1 MHGMVVIITVEM
13 EKDQTKKIKFL
24 SFLNNKSKLE
34 KCFYVAMIVIL
45 AIIAIILVDII
56 RKKSNKTANQSL
68 KTAYDVK
75 DINVHPNE
83 DESIDKFIR
92 DYFKARSNL
101 NYPKIFSS
109 YGRDYYKEERESK
122 DDSFKKI
129 VDNIRY
135 EKIFVSSY
143 DDINIYTEKGFYEN
157 EIICIVTYDMAFG
170 FTTDKAPMII
180 VFYLVK
186 NDNSYI
192 IKDNFD
198 VGTSKYIVDVVG
210 TDFVK
215 ELYNDV
221 YVRLNRVL
229 LSNEDLKLVYNS
241 FRQSEM
247 NMKSDLGP
255 LHKKDIIEKIV
266 SNELDPVKNANEIYD
281 EITTE
286 KKENSRYDSLNEYL
300 DRVIA
305 SLSDVQRLPQ

>member
-1 MHGMVVIITVEM
+1 MVVITTVEM
-13 EKDQTKKIKFL
+13 EKEQTKKIEFL

-56 RKKSNKTANQSL
+56 RKKSNKAANQSL
-68 KTAYDVK
+68 NTAYDVK
-75 DINVHPNE
+75 NINVHPNE

-186 NDNSYI
+186 NDDSYS

-221 YVRLNRVL
+221 YARLNRVL

-255 LHKKDIIEKIV
+255 LHKKDIIEKII
-266 SNELDPVKNANEIYD
+266 SNELDPIKNANEIYD
-281 EITTE
+281 EIANE
-286 KKENSRYDSLNEYL
+286 KKENSRYDSLNKYL

-305 SLSDVQRLPQ
+305 SLSDAQRMP

>member
-1 MHGMVVIITVEM
+1 MVVITTVEM
-13 EKDQTKKIKFL
+13 EKEQTKKIEFL
-24 SFLNNKSKLE
+24 SFLKNKSKLE

-56 RKKSNKTANQSL
+56 RKKSNKAANQSL
-68 KTAYDVK
+68 NTAYDVK
-75 DINVHPNE
+75 NINVHPNE

-186 NDNSYI
+186 NDDSYI

-221 YVRLNRVL
+221 YARLNRVL

-255 LHKKDIIEKIV
+255 LHKKDIIEKII
-266 SNELDPVKNANEIYD
+266 SNELDPIKNANEIYD
-281 EITTE
+281 EIANE
-286 KKENSRYDSLNEYL
+286 KKENSRYDSLNKYL

-305 SLSDVQRLPQ
+305 SLSDAQRMP

>member
-1 MHGMVVIITVEM
+1 MHGMVGIITVEM
-13 EKDQTKKIKFL
+13 EKDQTKKLKFF

-34 KCFYVAMIVIL
+34 KCFYVAMIAIL

-56 RKKSNKTANQSL
+56 SKKVTNRNQKTSYA
-68 KTAYDVK
+68 VK
-75 DINVHPNE
+75 NINVHPNE
-83 DESIDKFIR
+83 DETIDKFIR

-101 NYPKIFSS
+101 NYPKIFSA

-143 DDINIYTEKGFYEN
+143 DNINIYTESGYYDDEV
-157 EIICIVTYDMAFG
+157 ICIVTYDMAFG

-192 IKDNFD
+192 IKDYFD
-198 VGTSKYIVDVVG
+198 VGTSKYIVDVVS

-215 ELYNDV
+215 ELYNDT

-229 LSNEDLKLVYNS
+229 LSNEDLRLVYNS

-247 NMKSDLGP
+247 NMKSDLGS
-255 LHKKDIIEKIV
+255 LHKKEIIEKIT
-266 SNELDPVKNANEIYD
+266 SNNLDPIKDANEIYD
-281 EITTE
+281 EISAE
-286 KKENSRYDSLNEYL
+286 KKERTRYDSLNEYL

-305 SLSDVQRLPQ
+305 SLSDAQRMP

>member
-1 MHGMVVIITVEM
+1 M
-13 EKDQTKKIKFL
+13 EKDQTKKLKFF

-34 KCFYVAMIVIL
+34 KCFYVAMIAIL

-56 RKKSNKTANQSL
+56 SKKVTNRNL
-68 KTAYDVK
+68 KTSYAVK
-75 DINVHPNE
+75 NINVHPNE
-83 DESIDKFIR
+83 DETIDKFIR

-101 NYPKIFSS
+101 NYPKIFSA

-143 DDINIYTEKGFYEN
+143 DNINIYTESGYYDDEV
-157 EIICIVTYDMAFG
+157 ICIVTYDMAFG

-186 NDNSYI
+186 NDNSHI
-192 IKDNFD
+192 IKDYFD
-198 VGTSKYIVDVVG
+198 VGTSKYIVDVVS

-215 ELYNDV
+215 ELYNDT

-229 LSNEDLKLVYNS
+229 LSNEDLRLVYNS

-247 NMKSDLGP
+247 NMKSDLGS
-255 LHKKDIIEKIV
+255 LHKKEIIEKIT
-266 SNELDPVKNANEIYD
+266 SNNLDPIKDANEIYD
-281 EITTE
+281 EISAE
-286 KKENSRYDSLNEYL
+286 KKERTRYDSLNEYL

-305 SLSDVQRLPQ
+305 SLSDAQRLPQ

>member
-1 MHGMVVIITVEM
+1 MVVITTGEM

-24 SFLNNKSKLE
+24 SFLNNKTKLE
-34 KCFYVAMIVIL
+34 KCLYVAMIVIM

-56 RKKSNKTANQSL
+56 IKRAYRTTNQKSNIVYSAKN
-68 KTAYDVK
+68 
-75 DINVHPNE
+75 INVNKNE

-101 NYPKIFSS
+101 NYPKIFSA

-135 EKIFVSSY
+135 EKIFVKSY

-157 EIICIVTYDMAFG
+157 EVICIVTYDMAFG

-180 VFYLVK
+180 VFYLSK

-192 IKDNFD
+192 IKDRFD
-198 VGTSKYIVDVVG
+198 VGTSKYIVDVAS
-210 TDFVK
+210 TEFVK
-215 ELYNDV
+215 ELYNDT
-221 YVRLNRVL
+221 YTRLNRVL
-229 LSNEDLKLVYNS
+229 QSNEDLKLVYNS

-247 NMKSDLGP
+247 NMNSNLGS
-255 LHKKDIIEKIV
+255 LHKKDIIEKIT
-266 SNELDPVKNANEIYD
+266 SNNLDPIKDAKEIYD
-281 EITTE
+281 EISIE
-286 KKENSRYDSLNEYL
+286 KKENTRYDALNEYL

-305 SLSDVQRLPQ
+305 SLSDVQRIY

>member
-1 MHGMVVIITVEM
+1 MVVITTVEM
-13 EKDQTKKIKFL
+13 EKEQTKKIEFL

-56 RKKSNKTANQSL
+56 RKKSNKAANQSL
-68 KTAYDVK
+68 NTAYDVK
-75 DINVHPNE
+75 NINVHPNE

-186 NDNSYI
+186 NDDSYI

-221 YVRLNRVL
+221 YARLNRVL

-255 LHKKDIIEKIV
+255 LHKKDIIEKII
-266 SNELDPVKNANEIYD
+266 SNELDPIKNANEIYD
-281 EITTE
+281 EIANE
-286 KKENSRYDSLNEYL
+286 KKENSRYDSLNKYL

-305 SLSDVQRLPQ
+305 SLSDAQRMP

>member
-1 MHGMVVIITVEM
+1 MVGIITVEM
-13 EKDQTKKIKFL
+13 EKDQTKKLEFL
-24 SFLNNKSKLE
+24 SFFNNKSKLE
-34 KCFYVAMIVIL
+34 KCFYVAMIAIL

-56 RKKSNKTANQSL
+56 SKKVTNKNS
-68 KTAYDVK
+68 KTSYSVK
-75 DINVHPNE
+75 NIDVHPNE

-101 NYPKIFSS
+101 NYPKIFSA
-109 YGRDYYKEERESK
+109 YGRDYYREERESK

-143 DDINIYTEKGFYEN
+143 DDIKIYTESGYHDDEV
-157 EIICIVTYDMAFG
+157 ICIVTYDMAFG

-186 NDNSYI
+186 NDDSYI
-192 IKDNFD
+192 IKDTFD
-198 VGTSKYIVDVVG
+198 VGTSKYIVDVVS

-215 ELYNDV
+215 ELYNDT

-229 LSNEDLKLVYNS
+229 LSNEDLRLVYNS

-247 NMKSDLGP
+247 NMKSDLGS
-255 LHKKDIIEKIV
+255 LHKKDIIEKIT
-266 SNELDPVKNANEIYD
+266 SNSLDPVKDANEIYD
-281 EITTE
+281 EISAE
-286 KKENSRYDSLNEYL
+286 KKERTRYDSLNEYL

-305 SLSDVQRLPQ
+305 SLSDAQRMP

>member
-1 MHGMVVIITVEM
+1 MAVITTVEM
-13 EKDQTKKIKFL
+13 EKDQTKKIEFL

-56 RKKSNKTANQSL
+56 RKKSNKAASQSL
-68 KTAYDVK
+68 NTAYDVK
-75 DINVHPNE
+75 NINVHPNE

-186 NDNSYI
+186 NDDSYI

-221 YVRLNRVL
+221 YARLNRVL

-255 LHKKDIIEKIV
+255 LHKKDIIEKII
-266 SNELDPVKNANEIYD
+266 SNELDPIKNANEIYD
-281 EITTE
+281 EIANE
-286 KKENSRYDSLNEYL
+286 KKENSRYDSLNKYL

-305 SLSDVQRLPQ
+305 SLSDAQRMP

>member
-1 MHGMVVIITVEM
+1 MVVITTVEM
-13 EKDQTKKIKFL
+13 EKDQTKKIVFL

-56 RKKSNKTANQSL
+56 RKKSNKAANQSL
-68 KTAYDVK
+68 NTVYDVK
-75 DINVHPNE
+75 NINVHPNE

-186 NDNSYI
+186 NDDSYI

-221 YVRLNRVL
+221 YARLNRVL

-255 LHKKDIIEKIV
+255 LHKKDIIEKII
-266 SNELDPVKNANEIYD
+266 SNELDPIKNANEIYD
-281 EITTE
+281 EIANE
-286 KKENSRYDSLNEYL
+286 KKENSRYDSLNKYL

-305 SLSDVQRLPQ
+305 SLSDAQRMP

>member
-1 MHGMVVIITVEM
+1 MVVITTGEM

-24 SFLNNKSKLE
+24 SFLNNKTKLE
-34 KCFYVAMIVIL
+34 KCLYVAMIVIM

-56 RKKSNKTANQSL
+56 IKRAYRTTDQKSNIVYSAKN
-68 KTAYDVK
+68 
-75 DINVHPNE
+75 INVNKNE

-101 NYPKIFSS
+101 NYPKIFSA

-135 EKIFVSSY
+135 EKIFVKSY

-157 EIICIVTYDMAFG
+157 EVICIVTYDMAFG

-180 VFYLVK
+180 VFYLSK

-192 IKDNFD
+192 IKDRFD
-198 VGTSKYIVDVVG
+198 VGTSKYIVDVAS
-210 TDFVK
+210 TEFVK
-215 ELYNDV
+215 ELYNDT
-221 YVRLNRVL
+221 YTRLNRVL
-229 LSNEDLKLVYNS
+229 QSNEDLKLVYNS

-247 NMKSDLGP
+247 NMNSNLGS
-255 LHKKDIIEKIV
+255 LHKKDIIEKIT
-266 SNELDPVKNANEIYD
+266 SNNLDPIKDAKEIYD
-281 EITTE
+281 EISIE
-286 KKENSRYDSLNEYL
+286 KKENTRYDALNEYL

-305 SLSDVQRLPQ
+305 SLSDVQRIY

>member
-1 MHGMVVIITVEM
+1 MVVITTVEM
-13 EKDQTKKIKFL
+13 EKEQTKKIEFL

-56 RKKSNKTANQSL
+56 RKKANKAANQSL

-75 DINVHPNE
+75 NINVHPNE

-186 NDNSYI
+186 NDDSYI

-221 YVRLNRVL
+221 YARLNRVL

-255 LHKKDIIEKIV
+255 LHKKDIIEKII
-266 SNELDPVKNANEIYD
+266 SNELDPIKNANEIYD
-281 EITTE
+281 EIANE

-305 SLSDVQRLPQ
+305 SLSDAQRMP